1 MKTKKKINSDR
12 VFGLVNGLLLAIVT
26 LLIVYPLYF
35 IIVASIS
42 DPVYVN
48 SGQTMFF
55 PKGITFDGYTKVF
68 EFPQLLTGF
77 KNSIIYTVVGT
88 VINLLVCVP
97 TAFALSRKELVG
109 RRFLNAFF
117 LVTMYFS
124 GGLIPGYL
132 LLKELHLLNKIWAIV
147 LPGALSV
154 YNMIICRSFFQSNAS
169 DELLES
175 VKIDGGS
182 YFTFFFKVILPVSK
196 AIIAVMVL
204 FHALAHWNKYLEIVY
219 YIKDPSK
226 YSLQVVIRNLSA
238 YLETNIS
245 GGGLDAKT
253 MSEMQK
259 VEQITRFSVVIIA
272 SIPVFLMYPFIQK
285 YFVKGVMIGS
295 VKG

>member
-1 MKTKKKINSDR
+1 MTINKKINSDR
-12 VFGLVNGLLLAIVT
+12 VFGIVNGLLLALIT

-35 IIVASIS
+35 IIIASFS
-42 DPVYVN
+42 DPLYVN
-48 SGQTMFF
+48 SGQTMLF
-55 PKGITFDGYTKVF
+55 PKGITLEGYTKAF

-88 VINLLVCVP
+88 TINILVCIP

-109 RRFLNAFF
+109 RRIFNTFF
-117 LVTMYFS
+117 LITMYFS

-132 LLKELHLLNKIWAIV
+132 LLKSLNMLNTIWSLV

-154 YNMIICRSFFQSNAS
+154 YNMIICRSFFQSNVS
-169 DELLES
+169 DELFES
-175 VKIDGGS
+175 VKVDGGS
-182 YFTFFFKVILPVSK
+182 YFTFFFKVVLPLSK

-204 FHALAHWNKYLEIVY
+204 FHALAHWNKYLEVMY
-219 YIKDPSK
+219 YIRDPEK
-226 YSLQVVIRNLSA
+226 YSLQVVLQNLSA
-238 YLETNIS
+238 YLKTNVS
-245 GGGLDAKT
+245 DGGLDAKT
-253 MSEMQK
+253 MGEMQK

>member
-1 MKTKKKINSDR
+1 MTKNKKINSDK
-12 VFGLVNGLLLAIVT
+12 VFGFVNGLLLALIT

-35 IIVASIS
+35 IIVASFS

-55 PKGITFDGYTKVF
+55 PKGVTLEGYVKVL
-68 EFPQLLTGF
+68 EFPQMLTGF

-88 VINLLVCVP
+88 LINMLVCIP

-109 RRFLNAFF
+109 RRVLNTFF
-117 LVTMYFS
+117 LITMYFS

-132 LLKELHLLNKIWAIV
+132 LLKELHMLNSIWSIV

-154 YNMIICRSFFQSNAS
+154 YNMIICRSFFQANVSE
-169 DELLES
+169 ELLES

-182 YFTFFFKVILPVSK
+182 YFTFFFKVVLPLSK

-219 YIKDPSK
+219 YIRDPEK
-226 YSLQVVIRNLSA
+226 YSLQVVLRNLSL
-238 YLETNIS
+238 YLNTNVTDS
-245 GGGLDAKT
+245 GLDAKT
-253 MSEMQK
+253 AGEMQK
-259 VEQITRFSVVIIA
+259 IEQITRFSVVIIA